1 MEKKHQSNTHNE
13 THLDRR
19 VKRDGYYPTD
29 NTNTARQIEY
39 DYAPT
44 ASQAEER
51 IKRDRISAQ
60 KKRQQKMQRRY
71 RMRMRALV
79 TTLIIITAFG
89 GVAVKAAHVHLV
101 KANQVSVIED
111 EIKKLQLENDG
122 LKRNVD
128 LLGSVKHIEEAA
140 IAMGMEKPG
149 GKIVVSNSH
158 LNTKSEVDNQA
169 LSSSGS
175 SDKTGQTSAN
185 DQVQPAEEKSFL
197 AKVLGALITVI
208 ANQ

>member
-1 MEKKHQSNTHNE
+1 
-13 THLDRR
+13 
-19 VKRDGYYPTD
+19 
-29 NTNTARQIEY
+29 
-39 DYAPT
+39 
-44 ASQAEER
+44 
-51 IKRDRISAQ
+51 
-60 KKRQQKMQRRY
+60 
-71 RMRMRALV
+71 MRALV

-169 LSSSGS
+169 PSSSGN